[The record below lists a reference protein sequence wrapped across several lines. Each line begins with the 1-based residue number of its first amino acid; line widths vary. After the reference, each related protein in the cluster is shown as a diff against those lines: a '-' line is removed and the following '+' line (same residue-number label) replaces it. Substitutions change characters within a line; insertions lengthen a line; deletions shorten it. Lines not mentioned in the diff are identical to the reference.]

1 MTEPPEDRRPPR
13 DDLRGPRLVQLSG
26 AGRGTSR
33 PLREDELEVGI
44 APEADIHFPAPREP
58 AVAFR
63 HARLRRQGGTY
74 RVEAEPGRLIKVNGR
89 PVERHLLLAGDVL
102 ELGEG
107 GPQLRY
113 EVGRPTAPGARRA
126 FRNALDR
133 ARAQGTALPARAVR
147 FARALPVELHR
158 ALSPTTK
165 AAVALLVAG
174 LLTFLAVQNWMLG
187 QRLEE
192 ESMRIRG
199 IGELLERSED
209 RLLSEPELT
218 RLRAELEA
226 QLSERI
232 GVLEARGRAFQVVI
246 SEASPSVVFLQGA
259 YGFLEPESRQ
269 PIRLVTDDRG
279 RTVRDDSGN
288 PRVTTGDEGP
298 IFERLYTG
306 TGFVVS
312 EDGLLLTNRHVAL
325 PWESDEPA
333 KGIAD
338 RGFIPVLTRMVGY
351 VPGREEPFDVQ
362 LVVASGTA
370 DLAVMRAPSIAREV
384 EPLPLAERAPR
395 PGAEI
400 VVMGYPT
407 GIRAVLARS
416 DPAFVNEVTGGQR
429 LDVWTLARRLSE
441 AGQIAPLS
449 TRGIVGQVTMS
460 RVVYDAETT
469 RGGSG
474 GPVLGLDGEVVA
486 INMAILPEFGGSNLG
501 VPVEEAWRLL
511 DLVAEDE
518 ADMGEDEAV
527 EGQDVPEIPA
537 PDVRDGGSEEE
548 QGPAGG

>member
-1 MTEPPEDRRPPR
+1 MTEPPEDHRPLR

-33 PLREDELEVGI
+33 PLREDELDVGI
-44 APEADIHFPAPREP
+44 SPEADIHFPADREP

-63 HARLRRQGGTY
+63 HARLRRQAGTY
-74 RVEAEPGRLIKVNGR
+74 WVETEPGRLVKVNGR
-89 PVERHLLLAGDVL
+89 PVERYLLLAGDVL

-107 GPQLRY
+107 GPQLRF

-126 FRNALDR
+126 IRNALDR
-133 ARAQGTALPARAVR
+133 ARARGTALPARVIG
-147 FARALPVELHR
+147 FVRALPIELHR
-158 ALSPTTK
+158 ALSASSK
-165 AAVALLVAG
+165 AAVALAVAAVLT
-174 LLTFLAVQNWMLG
+174 LLTVLAVQNWMLG

-192 ESMRIRG
+192 EAMRIRG

-209 RLLSEPELT
+209 RLLSEPELS

-226 QLSERI
+226 QLSERV
-232 GVLEARGRAFQVVI
+232 GALEARGLAVQTVI

-259 YGFLEPESRQ
+259 YGFLEPDSRR
-269 PIRLVTDDRG
+269 PLRLVTDDRG
-279 RTVRDDSGN
+279 RTTRDDRGN
-288 PRVTTGDEGP
+288 PNVTTGGEGP
-298 IFERLYTG
+298 VFERLYTG

-333 KGIAD
+333 RGIID

-370 DLAVMRAPSIAREV
+370 DLAVMRALSIAGEV
-384 EPLPLAERAPR
+384 VPLPLAERSPR

-416 DPAFVNEVTGGQR
+416 DPAFVTEVTREQR
-429 LDVWTLARRLSE
+429 LDVWSLARRLSE

-449 TRGIVGQVTMS
+449 TRGIVGQVTLS

-486 INMAILPEFGGSNLG
+486 VNMAILPEFGGSNLG

-511 DLVAEDE
+511 ELVAEDE
-518 ADMGEDEAV
+518 AA
-527 EGQDVPEIPA
+527 EGLETAPEG
-537 PDVRDGGSEEE
+537 RDGDTEEGE
-548 QGPAGG
+548 ATAGG